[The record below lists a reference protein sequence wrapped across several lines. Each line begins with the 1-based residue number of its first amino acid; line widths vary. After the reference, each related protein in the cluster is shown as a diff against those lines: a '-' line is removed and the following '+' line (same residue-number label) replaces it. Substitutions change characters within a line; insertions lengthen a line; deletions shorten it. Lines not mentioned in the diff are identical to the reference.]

1 MESESLRLFFGST
14 FSLKS
19 TTEKIPENMPSPS
32 RASLSV
38 LSETL
43 IELESIYSREFM
55 WVIFITDCPVS
66 FKFTQSFK
74 GNCKKN
80 AK

>member
-1 MESESLRLFFGST
+1 M
-14 FSLKS
+14 
-19 TTEKIPENMPSPS
+19 PENIPSPL
-32 RASLSV
+32 RTSLSV

-66 FKFTQSFK
+66 FRFTQSFK